1 MGKKIISILNI
12 EELLKKPYQNETEAA
27 ALTGKAVAT
36 LRNQRHLGKG
46 IPYLKLTGGR
56 AVRYKT
62 ADIVQYME
70 AVRIAFE

>member
-1 MGKKIISILNI
+1 MEKNQLTPINIS
-12 EELLKKPYQNETEAA
+12 ELLKKPYQNENETA

-36 LRNQRHLGKG
+36 LRNQRHMGKG